1 MPHEKTTQNFFSI
14 LYIRNTLSLLI
25 IIFMYNL
32 IICGNIFA
40 ESLTYEY
47 TVKENNISKESDEFI
62 YIAYDTIYSYIYD
75 NETLSIPTKDG

>member
-1 MPHEKTTQNFFSI
+1 MKKLHKIFLFSI

-62 YIAYDTIYSYIYD
+62 Y
-75 NETLSIPTKDG
+75 SIRYKLLLYL